1 MAAAQKIIRKS
12 ARELGIS
19 YNTKN
24 TAAHG
29 TYRNYTVLLY
39 LGDSASKPEILVSV
53 CAGSVGAPLNPQEV
67 AARIPE
73 AAGCNCAADKYRV
86 YLSFPIKGKQS
97 DLTGRIVDTVRILI
111 DYFERNAWDN
121 CDETGNTGATSVYKV
136 RGRLTFLTD
145 FTAQYVQKTV
155 AQDAHRNAQKQEKYL
170 PGLLGALLGSL
181 IGAVIVFIVARLGFI
196 STISSAALGFAI
208 VLGYRKL
215 AGKISLPSAVLCV
228 LLSAAVTYLVFRLD
242 AAISIYKDRPDPGVY
257 RLHQGWL
264 RRSLSGFL
272 RILAAPWPVGLL
284 CPYQSAVYP
293 GGCRGH
299 LFPQSAAHDAGGRGH
314 GRGRRGRG
322 VLRSERAVY
331 RVPSMTGDSGSRPG
345 HRRSCG
351 GITPHIAIAR
361 NRSA

>member
-12 ARELGIS
+12 AQELGIS

-29 TYRNYTVLLY
+29 TYQNYTVLLY

-97 DLTGRIVDTVRILI
+97 DLIGRIVDTVRILI
-111 DYFERNAWDN
+111 DYFERKAWDN
-121 CDETGNTGATSVYKV
+121 CDETGNTGATSVYNV

-145 FTAQYVQKTV
+145 FSAQYVQKTV
-155 AQDAHRNAQKQEKYL
+155 AQDADRNAQKQEKYL
-170 PGLLGALLGSL
+170 SGLLGALLGSL
-181 IGAVIVFIVARLGFI
+181 IGAVIVFIIARLGYI
-196 STISSAALGFAI
+196 STISSAALGLAI

-228 LLSAAVTYLVFRLD
+228 LLSVAVTYLVFRLD
-242 AAISIYKDRPDPGVY
+242 AAISFYQAASGSSLHLSFEKCFTNTRALYTLADATNVYFRNLLLMMLADVLTAIAAVSVVYSGQKEQFTMY
-257 RLHQGWL
+257 RL
-264 RRSLSGFL
+264 
-272 RILAAPWPVGLL
+272 
-284 CPYQSAVYP
+284 
-293 GGCRGH
+293 
-299 LFPQSAAHDAGGRGH
+299 
-314 GRGRRGRG
+314 
-322 VLRSERAVY
+322 
-331 RVPSMTGDSGSRPG
+331 
-345 HRRSCG
+345 
-351 GITPHIAIAR
+351 
-361 NRSA
+361 

>member
-1 MAAAQKIIRKS
+1 MRQKESKLMAAAQKIIQKS

-29 TYRNYTVLLY
+29 AYRNYTVLLY

-53 CAGSVGAPLNPQEV
+53 CAGSMGAPLNPQEV

-73 AAGCNCAADKYRV
+73 AAGCNCAADKYRI

-155 AQDAHRNAQKQEKYL
+155 AQDADRNAQKQEKYL

-242 AAISIYKDRPDPGVY
+242 AAISIYKTVPMLEYIGSIRDGSAGLYQAVSGSSPRLGLWDCFAHTRALYTLADAADVYLRNLLLMMLADVFTAVAAVAVEYSGQKEQFTVY
-257 RLHQGWL
+257 RL
-264 RRSLSGFL
+264 
-272 RILAAPWPVGLL
+272 
-284 CPYQSAVYP
+284 
-293 GGCRGH
+293 
-299 LFPQSAAHDAGGRGH
+299 
-314 GRGRRGRG
+314 
-322 VLRSERAVY
+322 
-331 RVPSMTGDSGSRPG
+331 
-345 HRRSCG
+345 
-351 GITPHIAIAR
+351 
-361 NRSA
+361 

>member
-1 MAAAQKIIRKS
+1 MIPGKTQAANRPCDRKREKLMAAAQKIIRKS

-73 AAGCNCAADKYRV
+73 AAGCNCAADKYRI

-97 DLTGRIVDTVRILI
+97 DLTDRIVDTVRILI

-121 CDETGNTGATSVYKV
+121 CDETGNTGPTSVYKV

-155 AQDAHRNAQKQEKYL
+155 AQDADRNAQKQEKYL

-242 AAISIYKDRPDPGVY
+242 AAISIYKTVPMLEYIGSIGDGSAGLYQAFSGSSPRLGLWDCFAHTRALYTLADAADVYFRNQLLMMLADMVTAVAVVAVEYSGQKEQFTVY
-257 RLHQGWL
+257 RL
-264 RRSLSGFL
+264 
-272 RILAAPWPVGLL
+272 
-284 CPYQSAVYP
+284 
-293 GGCRGH
+293 
-299 LFPQSAAHDAGGRGH
+299 
-314 GRGRRGRG
+314 
-322 VLRSERAVY
+322 
-331 RVPSMTGDSGSRPG
+331 
-345 HRRSCG
+345 
-351 GITPHIAIAR
+351 
-361 NRSA
+361 